1 MTLRRIGAYIIDYIL
16 VFLFLT
22 MLLQIRFLNPNY
34 EEYASASNKVQAI
47 IDKAVEEKDIGFN
60 ESDEYKEASYN
71 LQKNSI
77 VPSILT
83 LLVYVGYYCVFAIAT
98 HGQTLGK
105 KLFRIKIANSKEE
118 KLRWYQVVI
127 REVILYNILF
137 QGILLMVLVWASKE
151 VYFLISGYTNLIAT
165 IIFYSSLLMLI
176 LKKDKR
182 TIHDLIS
189 NTKVIEE

>member
-1 MTLRRIGAYIIDYIL
+1 M
-16 VFLFLT
+16 
-22 MLLQIRFLNPNY
+22 
-34 EEYASASNKVQAI
+34 
-47 IDKAVEEKDIGFN
+47 
-60 ESDEYKEASYN
+60 
-71 LQKNSI
+71 
-77 VPSILT
+77 
-83 LLVYVGYYCVFAIAT
+83 
-98 HGQTLGK
+98 
-105 KLFRIKIANSKEE
+105 FRIKIANNKEE

-127 REVILYNILF
+127 REIILYNILF

>member
-34 EEYASASNKVQAI
+34 EEYVSASTKVQAI

-77 VPSILT
+77 VPSIIT
-83 LLVYVGYYCVFAIAT
+83 LLVYVGYYCVFTIAT

-105 KLFRIKIANSKEE
+105 KLFRIKIANNKEE